1 MKTIYDWLTVA
12 VFAVL
17 IVVLLQRSVGPQENE
32 DKLYHYFVPAVGCGV
47 ANYLGNSGQDI
58 AAIAVLVFAIAYAL
72 HFLRPRRNG

>member
-32 DKLYHYFVPAVGCGV
+32 DKLYHYFLPALGCGV
-47 ANYLGNSGQDI
+47 ANYLGNDGQDL
-58 AAIAVLVFAIAYAL
+58 AAILVLAASVAYAL
-72 HFLRPRRNG
+72 HFLRPRRGT

>member
-32 DKLYHYFVPAVGCGV
+32 DKLYHYFLPALGCGV
-47 ANYLGNSGQDI
+47 ANYLGNEGQDL
-58 AAIAVLVFAIAYAL
+58 AAILVLAAAVAYAL
-72 HFLRPRRNG
+72 HFLRPRRST